1 MFILIFA
8 KGRYTVCSK
17 KKKVKKSHIIAVH
30 TNKSVLQEIADNLN
44 KAIPAIELLNISS
57 DVSLT
62 SDTNNTSNDIS
73 NMPNSNKSEDICASS
88 NDSNNIEQCTK
99 SDKIGNSLP
108 LFDIT
113 HSNDKNPTFSS
124 KNVPTLSSDGSPN
137 KVVNN
142 KIAND
147 NMINDSSFID
157 TDAILDI
164 NTILNIDTLN
174 VNSNI
179 ENVCTFFDMEQCSM
193 DDKND
198 NIRSCDANK
207 IKDLAHLPK
216 DISTIDKNCNKLLNT
231 NNIINDSSLINAA
244 VLPIDTTLNVNASN
258 INSNID
264 DICSLYDKNDI
275 EQCNIC
281 DRNDILYD
289 KNACDIEQCNITDRN
304 DIVYDKNAC
313 DIKIC
318 NISDKNDIN
327 ITLCDA
333 NIKAIDKIK
342 TIKII
347 SNVEFNNTYK
357 IIDEGNILNKT
368 CVMDNNSLNTMLVDF
383 APLAESTLTKEKST
397 SECMSTNANIESD
410 NSLTSE
416 RNMDDSF
423 HTSDCSVSEDSD
435 EDELSD
441 NTNHTSINKSKLN
454 KSKLNLTSSL
464 NLSKVNICDDKDMY
478 VETSDN
484 RKLKLSMCPYCKK
497 LQSQFARHL
506 ESIHNTEEDVKKF
519 CFLPKGN
526 PERKKIIAIIR
537 RTGNFVYNTDPNV
550 NKGNLIVCRRPAKK
564 LNKQAVDFIPCAK
577 CKGYFSKN
585 NIRHHFKLCTQK
597 TESRQ
602 RNVKVLGRTVACRI
616 HYSAST
622 VLRRLVFPVMRE
634 DTITQL
640 IRYDELLIAY
650 GNKMCLK
657 YRLQHQHDMIRAR
670 LRLLGRFLATM
681 KEIDNTVV
689 DFTSIYNPKRYD
701 YCVKAVNN
709 LAQFDETTW
718 TYKVSSVASSL
729 ASSLGAYHKKQ
740 VGKFFKEAYQ
750 HKKDKK
756 LENQVLIDERTNAL
770 KLLQN
775 DGFSIQTW
783 RRLAETTLVSTMM
796 FNRRRAGELERI
808 LIEDLKNPAA
818 ISKDEAPEL
827 QKSLSKYVRVT
838 IRGKLARTVPVLLH
852 EELLSCIQ
860 MIVKYRKQASVPVEN
875 PYVFGINSTDK
886 RRHKYLRACV
896 LMRKF
901 SVASGAEIPTSLRG
915 TTLRKHIATM
925 CITLDVSDNQEKR
938 HPMKAMKVKKMI
950 T

>member
-30 TNKSVLQEIADNLN
+30 KIADNLN

-397 SECMSTNANIESD
+397 SECMSINANIESD

-435 EDELSD
+435 EDKLSD

-622 VLRRLVFPVMRE
+622 VLKRLVFPVTRE

-729 ASSLGAYHKKQ
+729 GTLIKQ
-740 VGKFFKEAYQ
+740 VGQILRSICIKRQE
-750 HKKDKK
+750 
-756 LENQVLIDERTNAL
+756 LENQVIVENFL
-770 KLLQN
+770 KLFEEDYPISVN
-775 DGFSIQTW
+775 KVVH
-783 RRLAETTLVSTMM
+783 ETQ
-796 FNRRRAGELERI
+796 G
-808 LIEDLKNPAA
+808 
-818 ISKDEAPEL
+818 
-827 QKSLSKYVRVT
+827 
-838 IRGKLARTVPVLLH
+838 
-852 EELLSCIQ
+852 
-860 MIVKYRKQASVPVEN
+860 VE
-875 PYVFGINSTDK
+875 
-886 RRHKYLRACV
+886 
-896 LMRKF
+896 
-901 SVASGAEIPTSLRG
+901 
-915 TTLRKHIATM
+915 
-925 CITLDVSDNQEKR
+925 
-938 HPMKAMKVKKMI
+938 
-950 T
+950 